1 MVEVCRR
8 CYKNMKK
15 SEVLPYCDK
24 CDAFLETV
32 NALEFKNKANFN
44 SDYYHVQKALEE
56 EEISV
61 TEYFSLRSKLLSK
74 HKIESDIIKTS
85 KIVDSKTFRDSKIVE
100 FKKLS

>member
-44 SDYYHVQKALEE
+44 SDYYHVQKAL
-56 EEISV
+56 
-61 TEYFSLRSKLLSK
+61 
-74 HKIESDIIKTS
+74 
-85 KIVDSKTFRDSKIVE
+85 
-100 FKKLS
+100 